1 MLIHY
6 PYVATKSITCGF
18 EDMRLYKTWVETY
31 EKNEEIHAEGVET
44 RREAEGDYD
53 GMGSTPIPPGDSQAV
68 PKAKPKPKPK
78 SSAPK
83 VKTDEQLARAAPK
96 C

>member
-1 MLIHY
+1 MLYY
-6 PYVATKSITCGF
+6 PYVATKSITCGLQ
-18 EDMRLYKTWVETY
+18 EMRLYKTWVETY
-31 EKNEEIHAEGVET
+31 EKNEDVHAEGVET
-44 RREAEGDYD
+44 TREAEGDYE
-53 GMGSTPIPPGDSQAV
+53 GMQGNQIPAGDSQAV
-68 PKAKPKPKPK
+68 PKPKPKPKAK